1 MGAWKYFKRAG
12 FFVWFSVVERVFAR
26 LNLIFLAVLV
36 VWSVAAI
43 CLVVTHIFLV
53 FNKTP
58 PFIVQFWP
66 NLILGWFGTSVANL
80 KTAGNYGV
88 IVADMIAVCAFSFAV
103 LPLIQG
109 LAYKVR
115 LKRQVRDEFGFEF
128 IPVKR
133 PGDDDL
139 LQMLKRYRGAD
150 HLTIFSGGFDWL
162 GNKEKMK
169 KEIVKLARDG
179 KLRLVSFRSEEHV
192 KNKFTEKSYQQFFD
206 ELLGYLKEEF
216 RFESGLMEI
225 KCSVIR
231 VFGTEYRFLF
241 RQSSNVDPFN
251 AGFLSSSKC
260 SRELLHILSTF
271 TQAKKWGQPAVQFSP
286 TGQGTKMRD

>member
-1 MGAWKYFKRAG
+1 MTKLKAG
-12 FFVWFSVVERVFAR
+12 
-26 LNLIFLAVLV
+26 
-36 VWSVAAI
+36 
-43 CLVVTHIFLV
+43 
-53 FNKTP
+53 
-58 PFIVQFWP
+58 
-66 NLILGWFGTSVANL
+66 
-80 KTAGNYGV
+80 GNYGV

-103 LPLIQG
+103 LPSIQG

-115 LKRQVRDEFGFEF
+115 LKRQVRDEYGFEF

-162 GNKEKMK
+162 GNKKEMK

-179 KLRLVSFRSEEHV
+179 KLRLVSFRTENQVRDRFKEEGY
-192 KNKFTEKSYQQFFD
+192 EELFD
-206 ELLGYLKEEF
+206 ELLGNLKEDF
-216 RFESGLMEI
+216 RFESGLEEI

-251 AGFLSSSKC
+251 AGFLSSSKS

-271 TQAKKWGQPAVQFSP
+271 SEAKDWGKPAAQFGITETE
-286 TGQGTKMRD
+286 TGGSEQG